1 MRRPFVWMAVALVL
15 GEWMAQDGIWRSV
28 EISVCAEIVILF
40 LYGGIHT
47 GQYRF
52 LPEQMKLWFG
62 SGMLLMLP
70 LFCIGGGWLRAQ
82 AEAPTPFVSYIE
94 AKERQTG
101 AVQSGINGTVYGII
115 TQVETEEGAVRLW
128 LKEAVVI
135 PKIDANGTMGL
146 QAGQIIVKTAGSPL
160 TEEGTLRFRI
170 GSHIQ
175 TEGWIYRYPRAL
187 NPGQFDTRTYYLG
200 KNVQAGMQAD
210 TVEEMAAG
218 NCELQNRILLWKLHL
233 AEVLAQICE
242 TEDSGI
248 FQAILLGMSRQ
259 VDAEQKELF
268 QAAGIA
274 HLLSVSGLHI
284 SCLAMMVY
292 QSIRRSSGSFL
303 VGFAGG
309 SVFLFLYGI
318 LVGNSASAI
327 RAMVM
332 FGVQMLAACYGRKYD
347 LLSGA
352 GLAAMGILGLYPL
365 QILQSGFWMTFLA
378 VIGIGVVH
386 PVLTGF
392 IGSKNK
398 WMNGLLFSLS
408 IQLGTLPVVLYSSFT
423 YPVYG
428 ILLNLVV
435 IPLAAYLL
443 CSGAMGALTGLVSL
457 HTGMFFIGMGH
468 FILWLYDRLSK
479 LALTLPGARFVT
491 GQPKRW
497 QCFLYY
503 GILAVFLYMMH
514 WIKKEQDEAG
524 LQSEAERRRDRQ
536 QKVLRLSSLVVM
548 VLGLYCIPGGY
559 RDGALHLTML
569 DVGQGECLC
578 LQLPDGETVVIDGGS
593 TDVSD
598 VATYRI
604 LPFLLSQGIS
614 KIDLLVLTHPDAD
627 HINGMEPLLLDGR
640 IMVGELYL
648 SHVSEKEKWQE
659 IMALAEALQ
668 IPVHYA
674 AAGEQVT
681 FGEVTFT
688 CLHPEEGSIAS
699 DPNDNSIVLQM
710 AYRNLQALF
719 TGDLPT
725 EAEDFLEQLGPISL
739 FKVAHHGSKYASSEA
754 LLEICQPQ
762 LAIISCGAGNRY
774 GHPHKEVLDRLE
786 AIDCP
791 YYVTAGHG
799 ALLLKTRGNHWS
811 IEQYE

>member
-1 MRRPFVWMAVALVL
+1 
-15 GEWMAQDGIWRSV
+15 
-28 EISVCAEIVILF
+28 
-40 LYGGIHT
+40 
-47 GQYRF
+47 
-52 LPEQMKLWFG
+52 
-62 SGMLLMLP
+62 
-70 LFCIGGGWLRAQ
+70 
-82 AEAPTPFVSYIE
+82 
-94 AKERQTG
+94 
-101 AVQSGINGTVYGII
+101 
-115 TQVETEEGAVRLW
+115 
-128 LKEAVVI
+128 
-135 PKIDANGTMGL
+135 
-146 QAGQIIVKTAGSPL
+146 
-160 TEEGTLRFRI
+160 
-170 GSHIQ
+170 
-175 TEGWIYRYPRAL
+175 
-187 NPGQFDTRTYYLG
+187 
-200 KNVQAGMQAD
+200 
-210 TVEEMAAG
+210 
-218 NCELQNRILLWKLHL
+218 
-233 AEVLAQICE
+233 
-242 TEDSGI
+242 
-248 FQAILLGMSRQ
+248 
-259 VDAEQKELF
+259 
-268 QAAGIA
+268 
-274 HLLSVSGLHI
+274 
-284 SCLAMMVY
+284 
-292 QSIRRSSGSFL
+292 
-303 VGFAGG
+303 
-309 SVFLFLYGI
+309 
-318 LVGNSASAI
+318 
-327 RAMVM
+327 
-332 FGVQMLAACYGRKYD
+332 
-347 LLSGA
+347 
-352 GLAAMGILGLYPL
+352 
-365 QILQSGFWMTFLA
+365 
-378 VIGIGVVH
+378 
-386 PVLTGF
+386 
-392 IGSKNK
+392 
-398 WMNGLLFSLS
+398 
-408 IQLGTLPVVLYSSFT
+408 
-423 YPVYG
+423 
-428 ILLNLVV
+428 
-435 IPLAAYLL
+435 
-443 CSGAMGALTGLVSL
+443 
-457 HTGMFFIGMGH
+457 
-468 FILWLYDRLSK
+468 
-479 LALTLPGARFVT
+479 
-491 GQPKRW
+491 
-497 QCFLYY
+497 
-503 GILAVFLYMMH
+503 
-514 WIKKEQDEAG
+514 
-524 LQSEAERRRDRQ
+524 
-536 QKVLRLSSLVVM
+536 M